1 MNIFIITFGLQLS
14 NIVALVNLED
24 NFNKHIFPPN
34 RCRSIIFSLKPLAFG
49 SLTISHELFPFFC
62 SKLPMHYGSYLVTF
76 TFAISKPL
84 QCHQSYKRRMR
95 EC

>member
-34 RCRSIIFSLKPLAFG
+34 RCRSMIFSLKPLAFG
-49 SLTISHELFPFFC
+49 SLTISHELFLFF
-62 SKLPMHYGSYLVTF
+62 
-76 TFAISKPL
+76 L
-84 QCHQSYKRRMR
+84 QQITYALW
-95 EC
+95 